1 MEDAGAWREAESVKD
16 ILLDRDGDIHIGP
29 ESDIDITDSVVQ
41 AIRVRL
47 LWFLGE
53 CVLYP
58 PETGTD
64 YFGAVFGKNVS
75 PLLAASEIRSQILLV
90 DEVTEVPD
98 VTIDVDSKT
107 RNAVIRYTA
116 RTEREV
122 IRNEVVI
129 CRNMG

>member
-1 MEDAGAWREAESVKD
+1 MEDAGAWREEEDMKD
-16 ILLDRDGDIHIGP
+16 ILLDRNGDIHIGP
-29 ESDIDITDSVVQ
+29 ESDIEITDSVAQ

-64 YFGAVFGKNVS
+64 YYGVVLGKNRN

-90 DEVTEVPD
+90 DEVEEVPD
-98 VTIDVDSKT
+98 VSIDVDSRT
-107 RNAVIRYTA
+107 RKAVIRYTV
-116 RTEREV
+116 RTGREV
-122 IRNEVVI
+122 IRNEVEI

>member
-1 MEDAGAWREAESVKD
+1 MDDAETWRGEEGMKD
-16 ILLDRDGDIHIGP
+16 ILLDRDGDIHVGP

-64 YFGAVFGKNVS
+64 YFGAVLGKNVS
-75 PLLAASEIRSQILLV
+75 PLLAASEIRSQIILV

-98 VTIDVDSKT
+98 VSIEVDGKT

-116 RTEREV
+116 RTGREV

>member
-1 MEDAGAWREAESVKD
+1 MKD
-16 ILLDRDGDIHIGP
+16 ILLDRNGDIYINP
-29 ESDIDITDSVVQ
+29 ESDIEITDSVAQ

-58 PETGTD
+58 PEIGTD
-64 YFGAVFGKNVS
+64 YFGAVLGKNIN

-90 DEVTEVPD
+90 DEVREAS
-98 VTIDVDSKT
+98 VTIDTDGKT
-107 RNAVIRYTA
+107 RDAVIKYTA
-116 RTEREV
+116 KTGREV
-122 IRNEVVI
+122 INDEVMI

>member
-1 MEDAGAWREAESVKD
+1 MKD
-16 ILLDRDGDIHIGP
+16 ILLDRNGDIYINP
-29 ESDIDITDSVVQ
+29 ESDIEVTDSVVQ
-41 AIRVRL
+41 AIRIRL
-47 LWFLGE
+47 LWFMGE

-64 YFGAVFGKNVS
+64 YFRSVLGKNIN

-90 DEVTEVPD
+90 EEVIEVPRI
-98 VTIDVDSKT
+98 TIDADKKT
-107 RNAVIRYTA
+107 RNAVIKYTA

-122 IRNEVVI
+122 INDEVMI